1 MNVAEIHL
9 HQPHEQ
15 AEIQTRYRLKSKE
28 ETMCLVKIV
37 KITIR
42 ERKTYNY

>member
-1 MNVAEIHL
+1 MWLKFTFTSHMNKL
-9 HQPHEQ
+9 
-15 AEIQTRYRLKSKE
+15 RYRLKSKE